1 MIWDRH
7 VHLPFDCG
15 IVFLAMILA
24 AGILAPSQPAS
35 VQKAS
40 TPELHQRSNGSS
52 STAADAEADSSPG
65 QVSTLPSDVSGAYQF
80 DPDDGSVQID
90 IQRGKLTGYISRMGD
105 AETDSDT
112 PLTYFFDK
120 ASISGSHISFETRVL
135 HGIWYSFDGT
145 IFRGEGKIR
154 SDEGYYV
161 LHGTL
166 EEHHPESSEDKSA
179 NQTIE
184 ALTVNFKSVGQ

>member
-1 MIWDRH
+1 MNWDRH

-15 IVFLAMILA
+15 IVFLAMIA
-24 AGILAPSQPAS
+24 SAGILALPRPAAA
-35 VQKAS
+35 QQAS
-40 TPELHQRSNGSS
+40 TPELHQRTGGSS
-52 STAADAEADSSPG
+52 STAAAAEADSSPG

-80 DPDDGSVQID
+80 EHDGGSVQID
-90 IQRGKLTGYISRMGD
+90 IQRGKLSGYISRMGD

-120 ASISGSHISFETRVL
+120 ASIRGSDISFETRVL

-145 IFRGEGKIR
+145 IFRGEGKVR

-161 LHGTL
+161 LHGIL

-184 ALTVNFKSVGQ
+184 ALPVNFKSVGQ